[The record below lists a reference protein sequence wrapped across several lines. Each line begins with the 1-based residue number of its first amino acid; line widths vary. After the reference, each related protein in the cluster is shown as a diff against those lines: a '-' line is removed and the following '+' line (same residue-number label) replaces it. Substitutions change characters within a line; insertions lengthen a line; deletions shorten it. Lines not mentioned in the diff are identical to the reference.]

1 MMAKR
6 MVRFFCFL
14 FALQNLAAEA
24 EKILP
29 DSFILGGQLG
39 CFLKSKNLELQPKLR
54 KNGFLAKSQR
64 CQGKIKMV

>member
-1 MMAKR
+1 MAKR

-39 CFLKSKNLELQPKLR
+39 LF
-54 KNGFLAKSQR
+54 F
-64 CQGKIKMV
+64 KI